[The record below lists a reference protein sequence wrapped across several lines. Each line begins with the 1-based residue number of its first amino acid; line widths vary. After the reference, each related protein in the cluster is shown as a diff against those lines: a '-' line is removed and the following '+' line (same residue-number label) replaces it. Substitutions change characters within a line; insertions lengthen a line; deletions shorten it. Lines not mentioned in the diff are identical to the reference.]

1 MRLAVAVAM
10 TAAFPTS
17 LAAQLVRG
25 EIVDALNDR
34 PVPAAFVLLMDT
46 AGVETA
52 RTMTDPA
59 GRFTLRAGRPGTFT
73 LRTLVVGYQRWES
86 EPLVLGA
93 GQSVE
98 PRIALM
104 LVRVELPAFT
114 VEGERTC
121 RGRPDEGAAA
131 ATLWEE
137 IQKALAA
144 TEWEQGARRYRFA
157 TVTVERTLD
166 RYAGLLS
173 QDEQVGAGFDAWPF
187 GTLEPERLMASGFVQ
202 DAPGGPIY
210 YGPDA
215 RVLVSEPF
223 LAAHCFR
230 LEKRREADTV
240 LVGLG
245 FEPVAG
251 RRLPD
256 IAGVLWVD
264 SATVALRRLEY
275 RYANLPRW
283 VPEPQVGGT
292 VEFAQLPGGAW
303 YIRRWRLRAPI
314 PEVRPLLGDTVL
326 YGYRERAGDV
336 VEVLTKTGESVI
348 RFERR

>member
-1 MRLAVAVAM
+1 MLTATGAVM
-10 TAAFPTS
+10 AAFPGS

-25 EIVDALNDR
+25 EIVDALNRR
-34 PVPAAFVLLMDT
+34 PVPAAFVLLMDS
-46 AGVETA
+46 AGVEAA
-52 RTMTDPA
+52 RTMTDPT
-59 GRFTLRAGRPGTFT
+59 GRFTLRAARPGTFT

-86 EPLVLGA
+86 DPVALA
-93 GQSVE
+93 GGQTVE
-98 PRIALM
+98 PRIELM

-144 TEWEQGARRYRFA
+144 TEWEQDARRYRFW

-166 RYAGLLS
+166 RYAGLMS
-173 QDEQVGAGFDAWPF
+173 QGEQVGTGFASWPF
-187 GTLEPERLMASGFVQ
+187 GTLPPERLMTLGFVQ

-215 RVLVSEPF
+215 RVLVSEEF
-223 LAAHCFR
+223 LAEHCFR
-230 LEKRREADTV
+230 LEKRRDADTV

-251 RRLPD
+251 RRIPD
-256 IAGVLWVD
+256 IKGVLWVD

-275 RYANLPRW
+275 HYANLPRW
-283 VPEPQVGGT
+283 APEPQVGGT

-303 YIRRWRLRAPI
+303 FIRRWRLRAPI
-314 PEVRPLLGDTVL
+314 PEVRPLRGDTVL
-326 YGYRERAGDV
+326 FGYRERAGDV
-336 VEVLTKTGESVI
+336 VEVLTGSGESVI